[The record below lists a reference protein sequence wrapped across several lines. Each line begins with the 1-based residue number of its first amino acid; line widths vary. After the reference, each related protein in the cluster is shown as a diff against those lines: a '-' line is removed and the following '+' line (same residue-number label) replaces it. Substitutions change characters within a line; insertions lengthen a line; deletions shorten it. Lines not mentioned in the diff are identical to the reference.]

1 MLGVSCACPSQTN
14 NCFVYHAS
22 VCVAGLHISL
32 GIGLRLFNFL
42 LHDCQKLDLE
52 LALLSEKHGHEASQA
67 AIKLLQEL
75 QLLEKQIE
83 DQQDAAE
90 QHQAVYDYLT
100 MTGDVDLTER
110 NQQHQLQQLAE
121 LITTLQKDPAEKV

>member
-1 MLGVSCACPSQTN
+1 MTARILTWSLHCFQRSTATKQTT
-14 NCFVYHAS
+14 
-22 VCVAGLHISL
+22 
-32 GIGLRLFNFL
+32 
-42 LHDCQKLDLE
+42 
-52 LALLSEKHGHEASQA
+52 
-67 AIKLLQEL
+67 LQEL

-100 MTGDVDLTER
+100 MTGDVDLTEP

-121 LITTLQKDPAEKV
+121 LITTLQKDTAEKVWTS

>member
-1 MLGVSCACPSQTN
+1 MSLGV
-14 NCFVYHAS
+14 
-22 VCVAGLHISL
+22 
-32 GIGLRLFNFL
+32 GLRLFNFL

-121 LITTLQKDPAEKV
+121 LITTLQKDTAEKV